1 MPVEKRFRFVDN
13 PRIKG
18 VEINWRD
25 NPKLPAKLDRERLD
39 DLKERPDE
47 YDHIW
52 EGRYRTI
59 SDALIFRNR
68 VSFEAFAEPA
78 EGTTLLFGA
87 D

>member
-1 MPVEKRFRFVDN
+1 M
-13 PRIKG
+13 
-18 VEINWRD
+18 
-25 NPKLPAKLDRERLD
+25 D
-39 DLKERPDE
+39 DLKVRPDE
-47 YDHIW
+47 YDHIG

-68 VSFEAFAEPA
+68 VSFEAFAKPA